1 MAAGPVV
8 TTESSTILAGSSAPA
23 RLGVWVKRGVALRAF
38 RLRVFLLV
46 AALLL
51 PLLLTVVLGDR

>member
-1 MAAGPVV
+1 M
-8 TTESSTILAGSSAPA
+8 TTEPSTILAGRSAPA
-23 RLGVWVKRGVALRAF
+23 RLGVWVKRAVALRAF